1 MVERNEL
8 FGQVLQY
15 PDPDAQERFEALVG
29 IDDIKRRV
37 IAEATLLID
46 PSGLE
51 RWSQKH
57 HGKVIRAAIEVT
69 HRTPLLVLAGDVGT
83 GKTELAETFPDA
95 VARTMRLDVTLYP
108 LSLSARGKGA
118 VGEMTSLLT
127 SAFDEVR
134 QAASTARDAGGRV
147 RRGVVLLIDE
157 ADALAQSRE
166 LAQMHHEDR
175 AGVNALI
182 RGIDQLRNERL
193 PVLTVLCTNRPDAL
207 DPAVTR
213 RAASVFE
220 FDRPKD
226 DQRRELLR
234 ALLVDSSI
242 ETAELEKVVRLT
254 GCSDGRAYGCTYSD
268 IRQRLVP
275 EAVMDAVA
283 RDAPLSGDRLSDLA
297 RDLVPTRPFGDDS
310 Q

>member
-1 MVERNEL
+1 VVTKDEL

-15 PDPDAQERFEALVG
+15 PDPDAQERFGSLVG
-29 IDDIKRRV
+29 IDDIKRQV
-37 IAEATLLID
+37 IAEATLLLD
-46 PSGLE
+46 PGGLE

-57 HGKVIRAAIEVT
+57 HGTVTRAAVEVT

-83 GKTELAETFPDA
+83 GKTELAETFSDA
-95 VARTMRLDVTLYP
+95 VARSMNVKITLYP

-127 SAFDEVR
+127 AAFAEVR
-134 QAASTARDAGGRV
+134 QAASTARDSDGRV
-147 RRGVVLLIDE
+147 RRGIVLLIDE

-182 RGIDQLRNERL
+182 RGIDELRNDKL

-213 RAASVFE
+213 RSAKTFT
-220 FDRPKD
+220 FDRPD
-226 DQRRELLR
+226 DEQRRVLLHQ
-234 ALLVDSSI
+234 LLDDSSVSSDEI
-242 ETAELEKVVRLT
+242 EKLVSLT
-254 GCSDGRAYGCTYSD
+254 GNASDRPYGCTYSD

-275 EAVMDAVA
+275 ESVMDAVA
-283 RDAPLSGDRLSDLA
+283 NDVPLSGSRLIELA
-297 RDLVPTRPFGDDS
+297 EDFAPTRPFGDES
-310 Q
+310 